1 MVMILEINNL
11 QHSYDGTT
19 QSIKNVNFKV
29 RSGEFISILGH
40 SGCGKSTLLRLI
52 AGLEEQT
59 EGTIKINGEII
70 SDDKFQTPTEKRG
83 LGLVV
88 QEKALFPHLSVLKN
102 TSFGI
107 KNNAAGRSKAM
118 DLLDLFE
125 VSHLSSKYPNEI
137 SGGEQQRV
145 ALARALAPEPRILLL
160 DEPFN
165 ALDEELKNNL
175 HNETKKI
182 IEEKNLTVLMVSH
195 DKNEATFFSDRQI
208 IMENGRIIE
217 EID

>member
-1 MVMILEINNL
+1 MILEINNL

-19 QSIKNVNFKV
+19 QSIKDVNFKV

-107 KNNAAGRSKAM
+107 KNNEAGRSKAM
-118 DLLDLFE
+118 DLLELFE
-125 VSHLSSKYPNEI
+125 VSHLASKYPNEI

-145 ALARALAPEPRILLL
+145 ALARALAPEPIILLL

-165 ALDEELKNNL
+165 ALDEDLKNNL

>member
-1 MVMILEINNL
+1 MILEINNL

-19 QSIKNVNFKV
+19 QSIKDVNFKV

-59 EGTIKINGEII
+59 KGTIKINGEII

-107 KNNAAGRSKAM
+107 KNNEAGRSKAM
-118 DLLDLFE
+118 NLLELFE
-125 VSHLSSKYPNEI
+125 VSHLASKYPNEI

-145 ALARALAPEPRILLL
+145 ALARALAPEPIILLL

-217 EID
+217 EIDQ

>member
-1 MVMILEINNL
+1 MILEINNL

-19 QSIKNVNFKV
+19 QSIKDVNFKV

-59 EGTIKINGEII
+59 KGTIKINGEII

-107 KNNAAGRSKAM
+107 KNNEVGRSKAM
-118 DLLDLFE
+118 DLLELFE
-125 VSHLSSKYPNEI
+125 VSHLASKYPNEI

-145 ALARALAPEPRILLL
+145 ALARALAPEPIILLL

-165 ALDEELKNNL
+165 ALDEDLKNNL

>member
-1 MVMILEINNL
+1 MIIEINNL

-19 QSIKNVNFKV
+19 HSINNVNFKV

-59 EGTIKINGEII
+59 KGTIKINGEII

-107 KNNAAGRSKAM
+107 KNNEVGRSKAM
-118 DLLDLFE
+118 DLLELFE
-125 VSHLSSKYPNEI
+125 VSHLASKYPNEI

-145 ALARALAPEPRILLL
+145 ALARALAPEPIILLL

-165 ALDEELKNNL
+165 ALDEDLKNNL

-208 IMENGRIIE
+208 IMENGRIID

>member
-1 MVMILEINNL
+1 MILEINNL

-19 QSIKNVNFKV
+19 QSIKDVNFKV

-70 SDDKFQTPTEKRG
+70 SNDKFQTPTEKRG

-107 KNNAAGRSKAM
+107 KNNEAGRSKAM

-125 VSHLSSKYPNEI
+125 VSHLASKYPNEI

-145 ALARALAPEPRILLL
+145 ALARALAPEPKILLL

-217 EID
+217 EIDQ

>member
-1 MVMILEINNL
+1 MILEINNL
-11 QHSYDGTT
+11 QHSYEGTT
-19 QSIKNVNFKV
+19 QSIKDVNFKV

-59 EGTIKINGEII
+59 KGTIKINGEII

-107 KNNAAGRSKAM
+107 KNNEAGRSKAM

-125 VSHLSSKYPNEI
+125 VSHLASKYPNEI

-145 ALARALAPEPRILLL
+145 ALARALAPEPIILLL

>member
-1 MVMILEINNL
+1 MILEINNL

-19 QSIKNVNFKV
+19 QSIKDVNFKV

-107 KNNAAGRSKAM
+107 KNNEAGRSKAM

-125 VSHLSSKYPNEI
+125 VSHLASKYPNEI

-195 DKNEATFFSDRQI
+195 DKNEAIFFSDRQI

>member
-1 MVMILEINNL
+1 MILEINNL

-59 EGTIKINGEII
+59 KGTIKINGEII

-107 KNNAAGRSKAM
+107 KNNEAGRSKAM
-118 DLLDLFE
+118 NLLELFE
-125 VSHLSSKYPNEI
+125 VSHLASKYPNEI

-145 ALARALAPEPRILLL
+145 ALARALAPEPIILLL

>member
-1 MVMILEINNL
+1 MILEINNL

-19 QSIKNVNFKV
+19 QSIKDVNFKV

-125 VSHLSSKYPNEI
+125 VSHLASKYPNEI

-195 DKNEATFFSDRQI
+195 DKNEAIFFSDRQI

>member
-1 MVMILEINNL
+1 MILEINNL

-29 RSGEFISILGH
+29 KSGEFISILGH

-59 EGTIKINGEII
+59 KGTIKINGEII

-107 KNNAAGRSKAM
+107 KNNEVGRSKAM
-118 DLLDLFE
+118 DLLELFE
-125 VSHLSSKYPNEI
+125 VSHLASKYPNEI

-145 ALARALAPEPRILLL
+145 ALARALAPEPIILLL

-165 ALDEELKNNL
+165 ALDEDLKNNL

-208 IMENGRIIE
+208 IMENGRIID

>member
-1 MVMILEINNL
+1 MILEINNL

-29 RSGEFISILGH
+29 KSGEFISILGH

-59 EGTIKINGEII
+59 KGTIKINGEII

-107 KNNAAGRSKAM
+107 KNNEAGRSKAM
-118 DLLDLFE
+118 DLLELFE
-125 VSHLSSKYPNEI
+125 VSHLASKYPNEI

-145 ALARALAPEPRILLL
+145 ALATALAPEPIILLL

-195 DKNEATFFSDRQI
+195 DRNETTFFSDRQI

>member
-1 MVMILEINNL
+1 MILEINNL

-19 QSIKNVNFKV
+19 QSIKDVNFKV

-107 KNNAAGRSKAM
+107 KNNEAGRSKAM

-125 VSHLSSKYPNEI
+125 VSHLARKYPNEI

>member
-1 MVMILEINNL
+1 MILEINNL

-19 QSIKNVNFKV
+19 QSIKDVNFKV

-107 KNNAAGRSKAM
+107 KNNEVGRSKAM
-118 DLLDLFE
+118 DLLELFE
-125 VSHLSSKYPNEI
+125 VGHLASKYPNEI

-145 ALARALAPEPRILLL
+145 ALARALAPQPRILLL

>member
-1 MVMILEINNL
+1 MILEINNL

-70 SDDKFQTPTEKRG
+70 SNDKFQTPTEKRG

-107 KNNAAGRSKAM
+107 KNNEAGRSKAM

-125 VSHLSSKYPNEI
+125 VSHLASKYPNEI

-165 ALDEELKNNL
+165 ALDEDLKNNL

-195 DKNEATFFSDRQI
+195 DKNEAIFFSDRQI

>member
-1 MVMILEINNL
+1 MILEINNL

-19 QSIKNVNFKV
+19 QSIKDVNFKV

-59 EGTIKINGEII
+59 KGTIKINGEII

-107 KNNAAGRSKAM
+107 KNNEAGRSKAM
-118 DLLDLFE
+118 DLLELFE
-125 VSHLSSKYPNEI
+125 VSHLASKYPNEI

-145 ALARALAPEPRILLL
+145 ALARALAPEPIILLL

-195 DKNEATFFSDRQI
+195 DRNEATFFSDRQI
-208 IMENGRIIE
+208 IMENGRIID

>member
-1 MVMILEINNL
+1 MILEINNL

-19 QSIKNVNFKV
+19 QSIKDVNFKV

-70 SDDKFQTPTEKRG
+70 SNDKFQTPTEKRG

-107 KNNAAGRSKAM
+107 KNNEAGRSKAM

-125 VSHLSSKYPNEI
+125 VSHLASKYPNEI

-165 ALDEELKNNL
+165 ALDEELKDNL

-217 EID
+217 EIDQ

>member
-1 MVMILEINNL
+1 MILEINNL

-19 QSIKNVNFKV
+19 QSIKDVNFKV

-52 AGLEEQT
+52 AGLEEQA

-70 SDDKFQTPTEKRG
+70 SNDKFQTPTEKRG

-107 KNNAAGRSKAM
+107 KNNEAGRSKAM

-125 VSHLSSKYPNEI
+125 VSHLASKYPNEI

-182 IEEKNLTVLMVSH
+182 IEEKKLTVLMVSH

-217 EID
+217 EIDQ

>member
-1 MVMILEINNL
+1 MILEINNL

-19 QSIKNVNFKV
+19 QSIKDVNFKV

-52 AGLEEQT
+52 AGLEEQA

-70 SDDKFQTPTEKRG
+70 SNDKFQTPTEKRG

-107 KNNAAGRSKAM
+107 KNNEAGRSKAM
-118 DLLDLFE
+118 DLLELFE
-125 VSHLSSKYPNEI
+125 VSHLASKYPNEI

-145 ALARALAPEPRILLL
+145 ALARALAPEPIILLL

>member
-1 MVMILEINNL
+1 MILEINNL

-19 QSIKNVNFKV
+19 QSIKDVNFKV

-107 KNNAAGRSKAM
+107 KNNEAGRSKAM
-118 DLLDLFE
+118 DLLELFE
-125 VSHLSSKYPNEI
+125 VSHLASKYPNEI

-217 EID
+217 EIDQ

>member
-1 MVMILEINNL
+1 MILEINNL

-19 QSIKNVNFKV
+19 QSIKDVNFKV

-107 KNNAAGRSKAM
+107 KNNEAGRSKAM
-118 DLLDLFE
+118 DLLELFE
-125 VSHLSSKYPNEI
+125 VSHLASKYPNEI

-145 ALARALAPEPRILLL
+145 ALARALAPEPIILLL

>member
-1 MVMILEINNL
+1 MILEINNL

-125 VSHLSSKYPNEI
+125 VSHLASKYPNEI

-160 DEPFN
+160 DEPLN

-195 DKNEATFFSDRQI
+195 DKNEAIFFSDRQI

>member
-1 MVMILEINNL
+1 MILEINNL

-19 QSIKNVNFKV
+19 QSIKDVNFKV

-59 EGTIKINGEII
+59 KGTIKINGEII

-107 KNNAAGRSKAM
+107 KNNEAGRSKAM
-118 DLLDLFE
+118 DLLELFE
-125 VSHLSSKYPNEI
+125 VSHLASKYPNEI

-145 ALARALAPEPRILLL
+145 ALARALAPEPIILLL

>member
-1 MVMILEINNL
+1 MILEINNL

-29 RSGEFISILGH
+29 KSGEFISILGH

-59 EGTIKINGEII
+59 KGTIKINGEII

-107 KNNAAGRSKAM
+107 KNNEAGRSKAM
-118 DLLDLFE
+118 NLLELFE
-125 VSHLSSKYPNEI
+125 VSHLASKYPNEI

-145 ALARALAPEPRILLL
+145 ALARALAPEPIILLL
-160 DEPFN
+160 DEPYN
-165 ALDEELKNNL
+165 ALDEDLKNNL

>member
-1 MVMILEINNL
+1 MILEINNL

-19 QSIKNVNFKV
+19 QSIKDVNFKV

-70 SDDKFQTPTEKRG
+70 SNDKFQTPTEKRG

-107 KNNAAGRSKAM
+107 KNNEVGRSKAM
-118 DLLDLFE
+118 DLLELFE
-125 VSHLSSKYPNEI
+125 VSHLASKYPNEI

>member
-1 MVMILEINNL
+1 MILEINNL

-19 QSIKNVNFKV
+19 QSIKDVNFKV

-107 KNNAAGRSKAM
+107 KNNEVGRSKAM
-118 DLLDLFE
+118 DLLELFE
-125 VSHLSSKYPNEI
+125 VSHLASKYPNEI

-217 EID
+217 EIDQ

>member
-1 MVMILEINNL
+1 MILEINNL

-19 QSIKNVNFKV
+19 QSIKDVNFKV
-29 RSGEFISILGH
+29 KSGEFISILGH

-88 QEKALFPHLSVLKN
+88 QEKALFPHLSILKN

-107 KNNAAGRSKAM
+107 KNNEEGRSKAM
-118 DLLDLFE
+118 DLLELFE
-125 VSHLSSKYPNEI
+125 VSHLASKYPNEI

>member
-1 MVMILEINNL
+1 MILEINNL

-19 QSIKNVNFKV
+19 QSIKDVNFKV

-125 VSHLSSKYPNEI
+125 VSHLASKYPNEI

-195 DKNEATFFSDRQI
+195 DKNEAIFFSDRQI

-217 EID
+217 EIDQ

>member
-1 MVMILEINNL
+1 MILEINNL

-19 QSIKNVNFKV
+19 QSIKDVNFKV

-70 SDDKFQTPTEKRG
+70 SNDKFQTPTEKRG

-107 KNNAAGRSKAM
+107 KNNEAGRSKAM

-125 VSHLSSKYPNEI
+125 VSHLASKYPNEI

-145 ALARALAPEPRILLL
+145 ALARALAPEPIILLL

-195 DKNEATFFSDRQI
+195 DKNEATFFSDRKI

-217 EID
+217 EIDQ

>member
-1 MVMILEINNL
+1 MILEINNL

-70 SDDKFQTPTEKRG
+70 SNDKFQTPTEKRG

-107 KNNAAGRSKAM
+107 KNNEAGRSKAM

-125 VSHLSSKYPNEI
+125 VSHLASKYPNEI

-195 DKNEATFFSDRQI
+195 DKNEAKFFSDRQI

-217 EID
+217 EIDQ

>member
-1 MVMILEINNL
+1 MILEINNL

-19 QSIKNVNFKV
+19 QSIKDVNFKV

-59 EGTIKINGEII
+59 KGTIKINGEII

-107 KNNAAGRSKAM
+107 KNNEVGRSKAM
-118 DLLDLFE
+118 DLLELFE
-125 VSHLSSKYPNEI
+125 VSHLASKYPNEI

-145 ALARALAPEPRILLL
+145 ALARALAPEPIILLL

>member
-1 MVMILEINNL
+1 MILEINNL

-19 QSIKNVNFKV
+19 QSIKDVNFKV

-59 EGTIKINGEII
+59 KGTIKINGEII

-107 KNNAAGRSKAM
+107 KNNEAGRSKAM

-125 VSHLSSKYPNEI
+125 VSHLASKYPNEI

-145 ALARALAPEPRILLL
+145 ALARALAPEPIILLL

>member
-1 MVMILEINNL
+1 MILEINNL

-19 QSIKNVNFKV
+19 QSIKDVNFKV

-107 KNNAAGRSKAM
+107 KNNEVGRSKAM
-118 DLLDLFE
+118 DLLELFE
-125 VSHLSSKYPNEI
+125 VSHLASKYPNEI

-145 ALARALAPEPRILLL
+145 ALARALAPEPIILLL

>member
-1 MVMILEINNL
+1 MILEINNL

-19 QSIKNVNFKV
+19 QSIKDVNFKV

-59 EGTIKINGEII
+59 KGTIKINGEII

-107 KNNAAGRSKAM
+107 KNNEVGRSKAM
-118 DLLDLFE
+118 DLLELFE
-125 VSHLSSKYPNEI
+125 VSHLASKYPNEI

-145 ALARALAPEPRILLL
+145 ALARALAPEPIILLL

-175 HNETKKI
+175 HIETKKI

-195 DKNEATFFSDRQI
+195 DKNEATFLSDKLI

>member
-1 MVMILEINNL
+1 MILEINNL

-59 EGTIKINGEII
+59 KGTIKINGEII

-107 KNNAAGRSKAM
+107 KNNEVGRSKAM
-118 DLLDLFE
+118 DLLELFE
-125 VSHLSSKYPNEI
+125 VSHLASKYPNEI

-145 ALARALAPEPRILLL
+145 ALARALAPEPIILLL

-195 DKNEATFFSDRQI
+195 DRNEATFFSDRQI

>member
-1 MVMILEINNL
+1 MILEINNL

-59 EGTIKINGEII
+59 KGTIKINGEII

-107 KNNAAGRSKAM
+107 KNNEAGRSKAM
-118 DLLDLFE
+118 DLLELFE
-125 VSHLSSKYPNEI
+125 VSHLASKYPNEI

-145 ALARALAPEPRILLL
+145 ALARALAPEPIILLL

-195 DKNEATFFSDRQI
+195 DRNEATFFSDRQI

>member
-1 MVMILEINNL
+1 MILEINNL

-19 QSIKNVNFKV
+19 QSIKDVNFKV

-59 EGTIKINGEII
+59 KGTIKINGEII

-107 KNNAAGRSKAM
+107 KNNEAGRTKAM
-118 DLLDLFE
+118 NLLELFE
-125 VSHLSSKYPNEI
+125 VSHLASKYPNEI

>member
-1 MVMILEINNL
+1 MILEINNL

-19 QSIKNVNFKV
+19 QSIKDVNFKV

-59 EGTIKINGEII
+59 KGTIKINGEII

-107 KNNAAGRSKAM
+107 KNNEAGRSKAM

-125 VSHLSSKYPNEI
+125 VSHLASKYPNEI

-145 ALARALAPEPRILLL
+145 ALARALAPEPIILLL

-195 DKNEATFFSDRQI
+195 DKNEAIFFSDRQI

-217 EID
+217 EIDQ

>member
-1 MVMILEINNL
+1 MGQL
-11 QHSYDGTT
+11 
-19 QSIKNVNFKV
+19 
-29 RSGEFISILGH
+29 SGEFISILGH

-59 EGTIKINGEII
+59 KGTIKINGEII

-107 KNNAAGRSKAM
+107 KNNEAGRSKAM
-118 DLLDLFE
+118 DLLELFE
-125 VSHLSSKYPNEI
+125 VSHLASKYPNEI

-145 ALARALAPEPRILLL
+145 ALARALAPEPIILLL

-195 DKNEATFFSDRQI
+195 DRNEATFFSDRQI

>member
-1 MVMILEINNL
+1 MILEINNL

-19 QSIKNVNFKV
+19 QSIKDVNFKV

-59 EGTIKINGEII
+59 KGTIKINGEII

-107 KNNAAGRSKAM
+107 KNNEAGRSKAM

-125 VSHLSSKYPNEI
+125 VSHLASKYPNEI

-145 ALARALAPEPRILLL
+145 ALARALAPEPIILLL

-165 ALDEELKNNL
+165 ALDEDLKNNL

-217 EID
+217 EIDQ

>member
-1 MVMILEINNL
+1 MILEINNL

-29 RSGEFISILGH
+29 KSGEFISILGH

-59 EGTIKINGEII
+59 KGTIKINGEII

-107 KNNAAGRSKAM
+107 KNNEAGRSKAM
-118 DLLDLFE
+118 DLLELFE
-125 VSHLSSKYPNEI
+125 VSHLASKYPNEI

-145 ALARALAPEPRILLL
+145 ALARALAPEPIILLL